1 MDNEIKE
8 MLKELL
14 KDLGEKLDKI
24 DGDFNLKDKINEA
37 HKQPAKI
44 SIEKHED
51 GSAETRVEGS
61 NLAILIT
68 LAGLE
73 NAVLEKL
80 NPPKELWE
88 LIRNTTGTREAGDNE

>member
-1 MDNEIKE
+1 MDKEIKE

-14 KDLGEKLDKI
+14 EDLREKLDKI
-24 DGDFNLKDKINEA
+24 DGEFNLQDKINKA
-37 HKQPAKI
+37 HKEKAII

-51 GSAETRVEGS
+51 GTAITKVEGS

-73 NAVLEKL
+73 NAVLGKL
-80 NPPKELWE
+80 NPPKGLWE
-88 LIRNTTGTREAGDNE
+88 LIKTSTGTLEVGDNE

>member
-37 HKQPAKI
+37 HKQPAKL

-51 GSAETRVEGS
+51 GTAETHIEGS
-61 NLAILIT
+61 NLAVLIT

-73 NAVLEKL
+73 KTVLEKL
-80 NPPKELWE
+80 NPPRGLWE
-88 LIRNTTGTREAGDNE
+88 LIKNTTGTMEAGDNE

>member
-1 MDNEIKE
+1 MDKEIKE

-14 KDLGEKLDKI
+14 KDLEEKL
-24 DGDFNLKDKINEA
+24 DKINEA

-51 GSAETRVEGS
+51 GSADTHIEGS

-73 NAVLEKL
+73 NAVLGKL
-80 NPPKELWE
+80 NPPKGLWE
-88 LIRNTTGTREAGDNE
+88 LIKNTTGTMEAGDNE

>member
-1 MDNEIKE
+1 MDKEIKE

-14 KDLGEKLDKI
+14 KDLEEKLDKI

-51 GSAETRVEGS
+51 GRAETHIEGT
-61 NLAILIT
+61 NIAVLIA

-73 NAVLEKL
+73 KTVLEKL
-80 NPPKELWE
+80 NPPKGLWE
-88 LIRNTTGTREAGDNE
+88 LIKTSTGTLEVGDNE

>member
-24 DGDFNLKDKINEA
+24 DGDFNLQEKLSEA
-37 HKQPAKI
+37 HKQPAKL

-51 GSAETRVEGS
+51 GSAITQVEGS

-73 NAVLEKL
+73 HSVLEKL
-80 NPPKELWE
+80 NPPKGLWD
-88 LIRNTTGTREAGDNE
+88 LIKASTGTREAGDNE

>member
-24 DGDFNLKDKINEA
+24 EGDFNLQDKINEA

-44 SIEKHED
+44 SIEKYED
-51 GSAETRVEGS
+51 GRADTRIEGS

-73 NAVLEKL
+73 NSILERL
-80 NPPKELWE
+80 NPPKGLWD
-88 LIRNTTGTREAGDNE
+88 LIKASTGTREAGDNE

>member
-1 MDNEIKE
+1 MDKEIKE

-14 KDLGEKLDKI
+14 KDLEEKLDKI
-24 DGDFNLKDKINEA
+24 DGDFNLKYKINEA

-51 GSAETRVEGS
+51 GSADTHIEGS

-73 NAVLEKL
+73 NAVLGKL
-80 NPPKELWE
+80 NPPKGLWG
-88 LIRNTTGTREAGDNE
+88 LIKNTTGTMEAGDNE

>member
-1 MDNEIKE
+1 MDKEIKE
-8 MLKELL
+8 ML

-24 DGDFNLKDKINEA
+24 DGDFNLQDKINEA
-37 HKQPAKI
+37 YKQKAII

-51 GSAETRVEGS
+51 GRADTHIEGS

-73 NAVLEKL
+73 NGVLGKL
-80 NPPKELWE
+80 NPPKGLWE
-88 LIRNTTGTREAGDNE
+88 LIKNITGTREAGDNE